1 MTNTQPTWRVV
12 GFDTKHDRHE
22 SLLYMTDTKAEAYA
36 TATKLHPT
44 LDIYFVQQA
53 D

>member
-12 GFDTKHDRHE
+12 GFDTKQDRHQ
-22 SLLYMTDTKAEAYA
+22 SLLYITDTKAEAYA
-36 TATKLHPT
+36 KAIKLHPS
-44 LDIYFVQQA
+44 LDVYFVQQA

>member
-1 MTNTQPTWRVV
+1 MTTQPTWRVV
-12 GFDTKHDRHE
+12 GFDTKQDRHQ
-22 SLLYMTDTKAEAYA
+22 SLLYIADTKAEAYA

-44 LDIYFVQQA
+44 LDVYFVQQA